1 MTTRWVSRMSYV
13 ERYASLS
20 DYLCLKCL
28 NMPQEWIPSLPLHLD
43 LYASLKIAPPT
54 FGHMPIL
61 LNPDGSKMS
70 KRHGDVQVID
80 FIVRITSII
89 PPPLLN
95 IQLQK
100 RGWEPDAV
108 LNWLLHCGYGVHHD
122 TSANAGSTPPKESTE
137 SMKVMKLDEM
147 VDKV

>member
-20 DYLCLKCL
+20 DYLCPKCL

-80 FIVRITSII
+80 FIVRITSILY
-89 PPPLLN
+89 PLLYQTCN
-95 IQLQK
+95 C
-100 RGWEPDAV
+100 RSE
-108 LNWLLHCGYGVHHD
+108 
-122 TSANAGSTPPKESTE
+122 AGSLTPSSTGSSIAAMEYITTLQPMQARRHPKNQQRA
-137 SMKVMKLDEM
+137 
-147 VDKV
+147 